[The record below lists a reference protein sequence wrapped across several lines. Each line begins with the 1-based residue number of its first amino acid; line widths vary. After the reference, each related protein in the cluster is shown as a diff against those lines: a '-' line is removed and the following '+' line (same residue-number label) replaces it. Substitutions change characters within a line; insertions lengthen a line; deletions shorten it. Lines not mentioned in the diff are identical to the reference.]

1 MVDDLLGWANQ
12 EMQGTVLPDERFR
25 NNLIHMCRRLGT
37 HCGQSFSSACGPAV
51 RKSANRLFSKE
62 DLEIQSGH
70 IEQTVVRCDGHS
82 HVLVLEDTTD
92 LNYNGHKETK
102 GLGDL
107 GGGKKPIYGICA
119 HTALVV
125 SPQKEPLGLLGQHI
139 WAPVSETRKSKLLK
153 TLSIEK
159 KESYKWLRT
168 LQWVNNCL
176 ASYNGQAIV
185 VGDRE
190 GDFYEHFSAPR
201 NPNVDLVVR
210 LLHRHRLVS
219 WQDKKLSVNDLLPH
233 LPYLGDREVV
243 LPARKGQKERTAI
256 LSVYHAPIICPG
268 RRYQKEEGIAL
279 HLIWAVEL
287 EEIEG
292 VEPLEWIILT
302 TLPVENFEEA
312 GWILD
317 IYTVRWVIERFH
329 YVLKQGL
336 RIESLQFDNFTRLAN
351 AVKLCSI
358 VAWQLLRIAYLSKAK
373 EQAPADQYFDPQ
385 EKMLLEKISASKI
398 ETVKDHIRAL
408 GKLVGFVPSTK
419 QPYPGEKLLWQAVQQ
434 INAIRAGFLLAQ
446 SYGTG

>member
-1 MVDDLLGWANQ
+1 MVKDLFDWANQ
-12 EMQGTVLPDERFR
+12 EMQGTLLPDERFR
-25 NNLIHMCRRLGT
+25 KNLIHMCSRLST

-51 RKSANRLFSKE
+51 RKSANRLFSHK
-62 DLEIQSGH
+62 DLEVQSGH
-70 IEQTVVRCDGHS
+70 IAQTVSRCRTHS
-82 HVLVLEDTTD
+82 YVLVLEDTTD
-92 LNYNGHKETK
+92 LNYSSHKETE

-107 GGGKKPIYGICA
+107 GGGQRPIHGICV
-119 HTALVV
+119 HSALVV

-168 LQWVNNCL
+168 LQWVNKCL
-176 ASYNGQAIV
+176 EDYNGQAIV

-190 GDFYEHFSAPR
+190 GDFYEHFSAQR

-210 LLHRHRLVS
+210 LLHRHRLVV

-233 LPYLGDREVV
+233 LPYLGDRQVG
-243 LPARKGQKERTAI
+243 LSARKGQKERTAT
-256 LSVYHAPIICPG
+256 LSIYHAPIICPG
-268 RRYQKEEGIAL
+268 RRDHKEEGVAL

-287 EEIEG
+287 EEADGI
-292 VEPLEWIILT
+292 EPLEWVILT
-302 TLPVENFEEA
+302 TLPIENFEEA
-312 GWILD
+312 AWILD

-336 RIESLQFDNFTRLAN
+336 RIERLQFDNFTRLAN

-373 EQAPADQYFDPQ
+373 EQAPADEYFDPQ
-385 EKMLLEKISASKI
+385 EKMLLEKINACKI
-398 ETVKDHIRAL
+398 ETVKDHIQAL
-408 GKLVGFVPSTK
+408 GKLVGFVSSTK
-419 QPYPGEKLLWQAVQQ
+419 QPYPGEKLLWLAVQQ
-434 INAIRAGFLLAQ
+434 INAIRDGFLLAQ